1 MRLARLTPC
10 SPRAS
15 NKLASAPADRRL
27 RTQRRAHFL
36 LGWPPVRTFDLGNAI
51 ADDVGRRL
59 DLVEAPRIGAE
70 EFRLI
75 LLREPV
81 LLHCLDGPPG
91 IIAVVMVD
99 IGRPAQDVAVKFR
112 QAGRRRL
119 VAFEAGHAMLEEGL
133 ARQLFQRRP
142 LPLIAVNLVGPG
154 AL

>member
-1 MRLARLTPC
+1 WHV
-10 SPRAS
+10 SPPVHHAAS

-59 DLVEAPRIGAE
+59 DLVEASRIGAE

-75 LLREPV
+75 LLWQPV

-91 IIAVVMVD
+91 VIAVVMVD

-119 VAFEAGHAMLEEGL
+119 GALEAGPAMTEECL
-133 ARQLFQRRP
+133 
-142 LPLIAVNLVGPG
+142 
-154 AL
+154 